1 MENTGSFGAAI
12 GGGQEIAA
20 AMQRRGMGAGT
31 TQQMSPAAASGGVP
45 MPTEMEQAQ
54 AALPQTGAP
63 QGPQQPDSEL
73 KIALEALGGFVRSEG
88 TMRRELVKMQGMGG
102 M

>member
-31 TQQMSPAAASGGVP
+31 GQQMSPAAASGGVP

-54 AALPQTGAP
+54 AALPQTGTPTAQP
-63 QGPQQPDSEL
+63 PDSEL
-73 KIALEALGGFVRSEG
+73 KIALEALGGFVKSEG
-88 TMRRELVKMQGMGG
+88 SLRRDMVKMQGMGG
-102 M
+102 I